1 MINCSCWKNK
11 SVPQEQKSS
20 YLISQNSLEI
30 FYPFVESINRIII
43 PKFRELSRTLD
54 YVFFQ

>member
-1 MINCSCWKNK
+1 MIDCSCWKNK
-11 SVPQEQKSS
+11 SMPQEQKPS
-20 YLISQNSLEI
+20 YLISQNSLGI
-30 FYPFVESINRIII
+30 FYPFVESTNMIII